1 MKYDMYIR
9 AAEILGLNQNI
20 LLYISF
26 RIYEEHHLR
35 DIFIDTKLE
44 RLIIK
49 RKIGII
55 LILLSLYRF
64 KASKLVEIRMIQ

>member
-55 LILLSLYRF
+55 LILGSLYRF
-64 KASKLVEIRMIQ
+64 KASKT

>member
-26 RIYEEHHLR
+26 RIYEGHHLR

-49 RKIGII
+49 RKIEII
-55 LILLSLYRF
+55 LILRSLYRF
-64 KASKLVEIRMIQ
+64 KASKT

>member
-9 AAEILGLNQNI
+9 ATEILGLNQNI

-49 RKIGII
+49 RKIEII
-55 LILLSLYRF
+55 LILRSLYRF
-64 KASKLVEIRMIQ
+64 KASKT

>member
-1 MKYDMYIR
+1 MKYDMYLR
-9 AAEILGLNQNI
+9 ATEILGLNQNI

-55 LILLSLYRF
+55 LILRSLYRF
-64 KASKLVEIRMIQ
+64 KASKT

>member
-55 LILLSLYRF
+55 LILRSLYRF
-64 KASKLVEIRMIQ
+64 KASKT

>member
-9 AAEILGLNQNI
+9 ATEILGLNQNI

-55 LILLSLYRF
+55 LILRSLYRF
-64 KASKLVEIRMIQ
+64 KASKT

>member
-1 MKYDMYIR
+1 MKYDMYLR
-9 AAEILGLNQNI
+9 ATEILGLNQNI

-49 RKIGII
+49 RKIGIL
-55 LILLSLYRF
+55 LILRSLYRF
-64 KASKLVEIRMIQ
+64 KASKT

>member
-1 MKYDMYIR
+1 MKYDMYLR
-9 AAEILGLNQNI
+9 ATEILGLNQNI

-64 KASKLVEIRMIQ
+64 KASKT

>member
-49 RKIGII
+49 RKIEII
-55 LILLSLYRF
+55 LILRSLYRF
-64 KASKLVEIRMIQ
+64 KASKT

>member
-1 MKYDMYIR
+1 MKYDMYLR

-55 LILLSLYRF
+55 LILRSLYRF
-64 KASKLVEIRMIQ
+64 KASKT